1 MSDDFPRDVC
11 DVLSYILAVGASRA
25 EQAFAANR
33 LFKLLREL
41 LRIFRAAESNVIAKH
56 QGMAQ
61 SSPACVCVAASQM
74 HARVLNCLRECR
86 LAL

>member
-25 EQAFAANR
+25 EHIDWTAFAANR

-61 SSPACVCVAASQM
+61 SNP
-74 HARVLNCLRECR
+74 ARVCR
-86 LAL
+86 